1 MRSTLHT
8 VIIVSLLFAPI
19 AARAQT
25 TVDPSGHWE
34 GAISAPFG
42 EIQFQVDLARNSEG
56 KLVATYS
63 RPENHLN
70 GFPLT
75 NVALDGRSIRF
86 ELPLDGGTRFQGA
99 LLSDGKSIS
108 GEVSAAIGS
117 APFKMDRTGD
127 AHIEEPPKN
136 AAIDKQLEGAWS
148 GALSIQGMNLRLA
161 LRMANQPDGTATA
174 TMVSLDQGGIEFPLG
189 IKRTAATLT
198 LSTPALGGD
207 FYTGTLNAAGTEL
220 VGTFAEGPLSA
231 ALTFRRAASFEANK

>member
-1 MRSTLHT
+1 MRSPLRT
-8 VIIVSLLFAPI
+8 VIIVSMLFAPI

-42 EIQFQVDLARNSEG
+42 EIPFQVDLARNSEG

-75 NVALDGRSIRF
+75 NVAFDGRSIRF
-86 ELPLDGGTRFQGA
+86 ELPLDGGTRFQGT
-99 LLSDGKSIS
+99 LLSDGTSIS

-117 APFKMDRTGD
+117 APFTMGRTGE
-127 AHIEEPPKN
+127 AHIDGPPKN

-148 GALSIQGMNLRLA
+148 GTLSIQGINLRLA
-161 LRMANQPDGTATA
+161 LRMSNRSDGTATA

-189 IKRTAATLT
+189 ITQQAATLM

-207 FYTGTLNAAGTEL
+207 FYAGTLNAAGTEL
-220 VGTFAEGPLSA
+220 VGTFGEGTLSA
-231 ALTFRRAASFEANK
+231 ELTFRRAADSDATK